1 MCKSLCLCRTKS
13 NISNKHEKHYMPVQE
28 LVKKSSEYFFAFNED
43 TGDLRERAV
52 LGAQRF
58 CATR

>member
-1 MCKSLCLCRTKS
+1 
-13 NISNKHEKHYMPVQE
+13 MPVQE
-28 LVKKSSEYFFAFNED
+28 LVKKSSGYFFAFNED

-58 CATR
+58 WATR